1 MKFKNLLQ
9 TWEDTAHDYYSKFS
23 DKEIENLYAEWFG
36 NSIDYYPDM
45 ERGQMID
52 ELIEDEYS
60 YRKQDNAYE
69 LKNAIINYK
78 IYHYA

>member
-1 MKFKNLLQ
+1 MKFKDLLQ
-9 TWEDTAHDYYSKFS
+9 TWEDTAYDYYSKFS

-36 NSIDYYPDM
+36 NSIDHYPEM
-45 ERGQMID
+45 ERGQMTD

-78 IYHYA
+78 NYHYA